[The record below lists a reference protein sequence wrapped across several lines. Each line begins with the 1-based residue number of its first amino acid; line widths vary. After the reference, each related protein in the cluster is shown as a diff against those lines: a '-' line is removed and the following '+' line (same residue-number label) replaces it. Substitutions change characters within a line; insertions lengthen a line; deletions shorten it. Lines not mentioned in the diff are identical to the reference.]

1 MTATLW
7 RGTAQRL
14 RANPAAVV
22 ALAMIAFLVLLA
34 LAAPALNPNSVE
46 TLDWS
51 QVATAPGVAHAHW
64 FGTDRL
70 GRDLFVRTF
79 EGARTSMAVGL
90 VAGAVS
96 LTLGLGFGTI
106 AGYVGGR
113 ADYLMM
119 RIIEILSG
127 LPLVFFVIFLTVILG
142 RNSYVLYTSLVAISW
157 LTMARIVRGQTLSLR
172 RREFIEA
179 AVASGGSPARV
190 ILKHIVPNVLG
201 PVAVYATLMVPQI
214 ILFESFLSFLGL
226 GTQEPHAS
234 LGTLVA
240 EGAGEIE
247 AAPWILLAPGI
258 FLALLLV
265 SLNVLGDG
273 LRDALDV
280 REPG

>member
-7 RGTAQRL
+7 RGAAQRL
-14 RANPAAVV
+14 RTNPAAVV
-22 ALAMIAFLVLLA
+22 ALAVIAVLVLLA

-46 TLDWS
+46 ALDWS
-51 QVATAPGVAHAHW
+51 QVATGPGVVHAHW

-90 VAGAVS
+90 VAGAAS

-106 AGYVGGR
+106 AGYLGGR
-113 ADYLMM
+113 ADYFMM
-119 RIIEILSG
+119 RVIEILSG

-142 RNSYVLYTSLVAISW
+142 RNGYVLYTSLVAISW
-157 LTMARIVRGQTLSLR
+157 LTMARIVRGQTLSIR

-190 ILKHIVPNVLG
+190 IMKHIVPNVLG

-234 LGTLVA
+234 LGTLIA

-258 FLALLLV
+258 LLALLLV
-265 SLNVLGDG
+265 ALNVLGDG
-273 LRDALDV
+273 LRDAFDV

>member
-7 RGTAQRL
+7 RGAARRL
-14 RANPAAVV
+14 LANPAAVV
-22 ALAMIAFLVLLA
+22 ALAVIAILVLLA

-51 QVATAPGVAHAHW
+51 QVATAPGVVHAHW

-79 EGARTSMAVGL
+79 EGARTSIAVGL

-157 LTMARIVRGQTLSLR
+157 LTMARIVRGQTLSMR

-179 AVASGGSPARV
+179 AVGAGGSPAGV
-190 ILKHIVPNVLG
+190 MIKHIVPNVLG

-234 LGTLVA
+234 LGTLIA

-258 FLALLLV
+258 FLALLLIA
-265 SLNVLGDG
+265 LNVLGDG
-273 LRDALDV
+273 LRDAFDV

>member
-1 MTATLW
+1 MGVTLW
-7 RGTAQRL
+7 RGAGERL
-14 RANPAAVV
+14 RANSAAVAAV
-22 ALAMIAFLVLLA
+22 GVLAILVVLA

-46 TLDWS
+46 ALDWTRI
-51 QVATAPGVAHAHW
+51 AAAPGMQHAHW

-96 LTLGLGFGTI
+96 LTLGLGFGAI
-106 AGYVGGR
+106 AGYFGGR
-113 ADYLMM
+113 TDYLMM

-127 LPLVFFVIFLTVILG
+127 LPLLFFVIFLTVILG
-142 RNSYVLYTSLVAISW
+142 RNGYVLYASVVAVGW
-157 LTMARIVRGQTLSLR
+157 LTMARIVRGQTLSIR

-179 AVASGGSPARV
+179 AVAGGAGPARV
-190 ILKHIVPNVLG
+190 IWKHVVPNVLG

-234 LGTLVA
+234 LGTLIA
-240 EGAGEIE
+240 EGAGEME

-265 SLNVLGDG
+265 SLNLLGDG
-273 LRDALDV
+273 LRDAFDV
-280 REPG
+280 REAA

>member
-1 MTATLW
+1 MTASLW
-7 RGTAQRL
+7 RGAVQRL
-14 RANPAAVV
+14 RSNTAAVV
-22 ALAMIAFLVLLA
+22 ALAVIAILVLLA
-34 LAAPALNPNSVE
+34 LAAPALNPNSIE

-51 QVATAPGVAHAHW
+51 QVATAPGALHAHW

-90 VAGAVS
+90 AAGAVS

-113 ADYLMM
+113 ADYFMM

-142 RNSYVLYTSLVAISW
+142 RNGYVLYTSLVAISW
-157 LTMARIVRGQTLSLR
+157 LTMARIVRGQTLSIR

-190 ILKHIVPNVLG
+190 IMKHIVPNVLG
-201 PVAVYATLMVPQI
+201 PAAVYATLMVAQI

-247 AAPWILLAPGI
+247 AAPWILLAPGM

-265 SLNVLGDG
+265 ALNVLGDG
-273 LRDALDV
+273 LRDAFDV
-280 REPG
+280 REPR

>member
-7 RGTAQRL
+7 RGAGQRL
-14 RANPAAVV
+14 RANRAAVV
-22 ALAMIAFLVLLA
+22 ALAVIAILVLLA
-34 LAAPALNPNSVE
+34 LAAPALNPNSIE

-51 QVATAPGVAHAHW
+51 QVATAPGVVHAHW

-79 EGARTSMAVGL
+79 EGARTSIAVGL

-157 LTMARIVRGQTLSLR
+157 LTMARIVRGQTLSMR

-179 AVASGGSPARV
+179 AVASGGSPAH
-190 ILKHIVPNVLG
+190 IMIKHIVPNVLG

-234 LGTLVA
+234 LGTLIA

-258 FLALLLV
+258 FLALLLIA
-265 SLNVLGDG
+265 LNVLGDG
-273 LRDALDV
+273 LRDAFDV

>member
-1 MTATLW
+1 MTAALW
-7 RGTAQRL
+7 RGAGRRL
-14 RANPAAVV
+14 RANPAAVA
-22 ALAMIAFLVLLA
+22 ALAVIAILVLLA
-34 LAAPALNPNSVE
+34 LAAPALNPNSVDA
-46 TLDWS
+46 LDWS
-51 QVATAPGVAHAHW
+51 EVATAPGRVHAHW

-79 EGARTSMAVGL
+79 EGARTSMGVGL
-90 VAGAVS
+90 VAGVVS
-96 LTLGLGFGTI
+96 LTLGLGFGSI
-106 AGYVGGR
+106 AGYAGGR

-119 RIIEILSG
+119 RIIEILGG
-127 LPLVFFVIFLTVILG
+127 LPLVFFVIFLTVNLG

-157 LTMARIVRGQTLSLR
+157 LTMARIVRGQTLSIR

-179 AVASGGSPARV
+179 AIASGGSPARV
-190 ILKHIVPNVLG
+190 IIRHIVPNVLG

-214 ILFESFLSFLGL
+214 ILIESFLSFLGL

-240 EGAGEIE
+240 EGAGELE
-247 AAPWILLAPGI
+247 AAPWILLAPGT

-265 SLNVLGDG
+265 ALNVLGDG
-273 LRDALDV
+273 LRDAFDV

>member
-7 RGTAQRL
+7 RGAGQRL
-14 RANPAAVV
+14 RANRAAVV
-22 ALAMIAFLVLLA
+22 ALAVIAILVLLA
-34 LAAPALNPNSVE
+34 LAAPALNPNSIE

-51 QVATAPGVAHAHW
+51 QVATAPGVVHAHW

-79 EGARTSMAVGL
+79 EGARTSIAVGL

-96 LTLGLGFGTI
+96 LTLGLGVGTI

-157 LTMARIVRGQTLSLR
+157 LTMARIVRGQTLSMR

-179 AVASGGSPARV
+179 AVASGGSPAH
-190 ILKHIVPNVLG
+190 IMIKHIVPNVLG

-234 LGTLVA
+234 LGTLIA

-265 SLNVLGDG
+265 ALNVLGDG
-273 LRDALDV
+273 LRDAFDV